1 MRKEI
6 IIRDIHCKN
15 TDQKITEIDEE
26 FHGHLTIHF
35 AHGVPRKTEYNFVR
49 DVKIL

>member
-15 TDQKITEIDEE
+15 TDQKIKEIDEK
-26 FHGHLTIHF
+26 FHGQITIHF
-35 AHGVPRKTEYNFVR
+35 AHGVPKKTEYNLVE
-49 DVKIL
+49 DVKQL